1 VGFTIIAATELAM
14 RQLVQAVQKTIT
26 ITTATA
32 KDTVDKMIDYSET
45 ILAIQTGKKK
55 LNDLLTKRQFS
66 LAAAIVDD
74 LIIALIDL
82 KWWLKKQND
91 NN

>member
-1 VGFTIIAATELAM
+1 M
-14 RQLVQAVQKTIT
+14 RQLAQAVQKTIL

-32 KDTVDKMIDYSET
+32 KDTADKMIDYSET
-45 ILAIQTGKKK
+45 ILALQTGRKK
-55 LNDLLTKRQFS
+55 LSDLLTKRKFS
-66 LAAAIVDD
+66 LAAALVDD
-74 LIIALIDL
+74 LIITLIDL

>member
-1 VGFTIIAATELAM
+1 LAM
-14 RQLVQAVQKTIT
+14 RQSIQAVQKTIT

-32 KDTVDKMIDYSET
+32 KDIADKMIDYSET
-45 ILAIQTGKKK
+45 ILAIQTGRKK
-55 LNDLLTKRQFS
+55 LSDLLTKRQFS

-82 KWWLKKQND
+82 KWWLKKQDD

>member
-1 VGFTIIAATELAM
+1 M
-14 RQLVQAVQKTIT
+14 RQSIQTVQKTIT

-32 KDTVDKMIDYSET
+32 KDIADKMIDYSET
-45 ILAIQTGKKK
+45 ILAIQTGRKK
-55 LNDLLTKRQFS
+55 LSDLLTKRQFS

-82 KWWLKKQND
+82 KWWLKKQDD